1 MSYGP
6 SPDTNKAAC
15 LQLSIIQV
23 KPVPFNSPSSSD
35 LPGLSASLMIYLL
48 GMKLSR
54 DSVSLENTAIWFSP
68 LLYPP
73 GGRFY
78 K

>member
-1 MSYGP
+1 
-6 SPDTNKAAC
+6 
-15 LQLSIIQV
+15 
-23 KPVPFNSPSSSD
+23 VPFNGSSSSD

-54 DSVSLENTAIWFSP
+54 DSVSLENTAVLALPAFPSFSEAA
-68 LLYPP
+68 
-73 GGRFY
+73 FY